1 MTVTAVMAV
10 CIMLN
15 AMVKVYRFKDYVVSH
30 GYLVGDISRWND
42 GKRAELNDRQYH
54 TQEK

>member
-10 CIMLN
+10 RTMQS
-15 AMVKVYRFKDYVVSH
+15 AMVKVLDFKDCAELR

-54 TQEK
+54 N